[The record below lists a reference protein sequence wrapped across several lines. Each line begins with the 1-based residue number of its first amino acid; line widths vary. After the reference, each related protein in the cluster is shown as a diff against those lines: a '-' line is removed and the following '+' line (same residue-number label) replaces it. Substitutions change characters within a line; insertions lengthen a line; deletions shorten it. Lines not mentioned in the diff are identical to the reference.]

1 MKSDQVRGRI
11 VKDEIIPAREYVAFR
26 AEAGTILRITDV
38 EGKQV
43 TDVAAFNLSD
53 LEERLNAENTI
64 LANGTICPTTGHV
77 LYSDDCRPMFTIVAD
92 TVGRNYLTG
101 APCSDE
107 ANFLRYGVRG
117 ARNCRDNLAMAVAP
131 WGITRRQV
139 QGAFA
144 PFLNIV
150 HHPDGHVEIREP
162 NSKPGDYIELRLEMD
177 LLVAITNC
185 PQEQNPCNGW
195 NPTSVQILLYDPRA
209 G

>member
-1 MKSDQVRGRI
+1 MKSPQVQGR
-11 VKDEIIPAREYVAFR
+11 VVRDEIIPPCEYAAFR

-43 TDVAAFNLSD
+43 TDIAAFNVKE
-53 LEERLNAENTI
+53 LEERLSAENSI
-64 LANGTICPTTGHV
+64 IANGTICPTTGHV
-77 LYSDDCRPMFTIVAD
+77 LYSDDSRATFTIVAD

-107 ANFLRYGVRG
+107 ANGLRYGVRG
-117 ARNCRDNLAMAVAP
+117 ARNCRDNLVMAVAP

-150 HHPDGHVEIREP
+150 HYPDGRIEIREP
-162 NSKPGDYIELRLEMD
+162 TSKPGDYLEVRLEMD
-177 LLVAITNC
+177 LIVAISNC
-185 PQEQNPCNGW
+185 PQTRNPCNGF
-195 NPTSVQILLYDPRA
+195 NPTSVHMLLYDPLLR
-209 G
+209 